1 MMKHDMNENQ
11 GRGRRPETNPLT
23 WQEWVALLVV
33 LILMGV
39 VGKMDVDDALSFEQA
54 TSTAPRSEQH

>member
-1 MMKHDMNENQ
+1 MMKNWKDW
-11 GRGRRPETNPLT
+11 LS
-23 WQEWVALLVV
+23 LLVV

-39 VGKMDVDDALSFEQA
+39 VGKMDVDDALAFEQA